1 MRTILYFGSF
11 NPIHNGHIALANY
24 LLSQSL
30 FDRVMMVLSPQNP
43 LKVNSDLWD
52 DNVRLDLAR
61 KAVEEYPNIEVT
73 DIEFSLPTPN
83 YTAKTLRIFRENH
96 PDAQFALLI
105 GEDNYNIF
113 DKWYNYE
120 EILMHHK
127 VFVYPRN
134 NETKNDK
141 KDSSNSDI
149 NDELQSK
156 FQWLNGAPLL
166 PISSTEV
173 RTLLAAKK
181 SISHLVPRSIIPQIE
196 SYILSDKI

>member
-1 MRTILYFGSF
+1 MHTILYFGSF

-30 FDRVMMVLSPQNP
+30 CDRVMMVLSPQNP
-43 LKVNSDLWD
+43 LKVNSDLWN

-83 YTAKTLRIFRENH
+83 YTTKTLRIFREKH
-96 PDAQFALLI
+96 PNTQFALLI

-134 NETKNDK
+134 NEAQSDK
-141 KDSSNSDI
+141 KDSCNSQI
-149 NDELQSK
+149 KDELQSK
-156 FQWLNGAPLL
+156 FQWLKDAPLL
-166 PISSTEV
+166 PISSTEI
-173 RTLLAAKK
+173 RTLLTAKK
-181 SISHLVPRSIIPQIE
+181 SISHLVPQSIIPQIE
-196 SYILSDKI
+196 SYAQSLKI